1 MAHVL
6 QLALKLKQ
14 PSRKCKQA
22 ALQLQDVL
30 GVPQLLQHVLF
41 RRITDLEAVP
51 NWGCAT
57 REPCGHY
64 VASTDF
70 LLRASFPP
78 LLAQGL
84 SGLEADGVGHR
95 GHRRVSLS
103 LLYMGLRLFFL
114 GEGGTA

>member
-1 MAHVL
+1 MRTHHSI
-6 QLALKLKQ
+6 LKRTQEHSAFSSSVDAKASKVFQRLTSSNSACTLKQ

-22 ALQLQDVL
+22 AQLQEVL

-41 RRITDLEAVP
+41 RRITDLEVVP

-78 LLAQGL
+78 LLAQGCTG
-84 SGLEADGVGHR
+84 SVGP
-95 GHRRVSLS
+95 
-103 LLYMGLRLFFL
+103 
-114 GEGGTA
+114 